1 MVEFLQLNPIFAPLV
16 IFKMSDFKR
25 GDWCDSLD
33 GLYWQFIEKNKIF
46 FGKNYRLSMMVKILE
61 KMDKDKKKRIY
72 SAADDFIKR
81 NTN

>member
-1 MVEFLQLNPIFAPLV
+1 
-16 IFKMSDFKR
+16 MSDFKR

-46 FGKNYRLSMMVKILE
+46 FGKNYRMAMMVKILE
-61 KMDKDKKKRIY
+61 KMDKDKKKKIY
-72 SAADDFIKR
+72 SAADNFIKR